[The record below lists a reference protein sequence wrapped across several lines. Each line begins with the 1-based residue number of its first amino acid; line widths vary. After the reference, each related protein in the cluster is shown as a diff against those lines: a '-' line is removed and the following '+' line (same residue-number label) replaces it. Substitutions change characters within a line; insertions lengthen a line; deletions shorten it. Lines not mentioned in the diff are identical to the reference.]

1 MVKNDS
7 IIKVAV
13 TGNTLLTLKAMQ
25 RIVNLDNYKILHV
38 FGINSENMKNKVNSV
53 DLSAFCSKNNISL
66 NKTENWDSF
75 YTDCIE
81 TKVDLVITLGDSRII
96 PKKIIDSFRVIGN
109 HGAVLPGIQGGASLV
124 WGRMLNAGS
133 WGISIMNI
141 DEKVDSGD
149 ILKVKSFLYDK
160 DTSEQEF
167 VTMSD
172 NLTVEALLEVLAG
185 NYSIVKNE
193 KWRVRVAK
201 HTDSKKA
208 IDVLKFCVENNIP
221 VYMPSRTPSDAKVS
235 KEWPDKFTSI
245 FKIANNNPY
254 PAWTEEI

>member
-7 IIKVAV
+7 IIKIAV

-96 PKKIIDSFRVIGN
+96 PKK
-109 HGAVLPGIQGGASLV
+109 
-124 WGRMLNAGS
+124 
-133 WGISIMNI
+133 
-141 DEKVDSGD
+141 
-149 ILKVKSFLYDK
+149 
-160 DTSEQEF
+160 
-167 VTMSD
+167 
-172 NLTVEALLEVLAG
+172 
-185 NYSIVKNE
+185 
-193 KWRVRVAK
+193 
-201 HTDSKKA
+201 
-208 IDVLKFCVENNIP
+208 
-221 VYMPSRTPSDAKVS
+221 
-235 KEWPDKFTSI
+235 
-245 FKIANNNPY
+245 
-254 PAWTEEI
+254 